1 MITRTFQSR
10 RRLSGFGE
18 IPNVDLPPEL
28 SICPELQA
36 QYDASKA
43 ASQRFELMLI
53 FGGAGV
59 SIAATLLSHRGYRTE
74 ATFLTIGA
82 TLVGAIY
89 AGLRLAGD
97 E

>member
-1 MITRTFQSR
+1 MMTRTLQHP
-10 RRLSGFGE
+10 RRLAGFGE
-18 IPNVDLPPEL
+18 IPSVDLPPNL
-28 SICPELQA
+28 SICPDLQSRYEA
-36 QYDASKA
+36 EKA
-43 ASQRFELMLI
+43 ASRKFELILI

-59 SIAATLLSHRGYRTE
+59 SIAATLLSHNGYRTE
-74 ATFLTIGA
+74 ATYLTIGA